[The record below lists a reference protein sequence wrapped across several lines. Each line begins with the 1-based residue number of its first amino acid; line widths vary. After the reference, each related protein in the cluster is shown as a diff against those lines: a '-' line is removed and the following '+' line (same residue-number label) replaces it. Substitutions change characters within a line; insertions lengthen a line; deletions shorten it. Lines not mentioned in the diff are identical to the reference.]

1 MNKILKNK
9 LSAIAVLTLVA
20 VSIFST
26 VKVDAKTVLENT
38 NPSIIEMVNEKET
51 LDGGLLIE
59 NKVASSSTS
68 NIQGG
73 GSLSKAEDYM
83 NDKLGDVVK
92 FLQSFIK
99 PFTYITFILSA
110 ISIVVGMIMGSKH
123 KFAGLLGMAFSI
135 IVYMCVS
142 FGPEIVEY
150 FAAWLA
156 M

>member
-9 LSAIAVLTLVA
+9 LGAMAVLTLA
-20 VSIFST
+20 AISIFST
-26 VKVDAKTVLENT
+26 IKVDATTVLENT

-51 LDGGLLIE
+51 SGGGLITE
-59 NKVASSSTS
+59 AKITSGSTS
-68 NIQGG
+68 KIQGG

-135 IVYMCVS
+135 LVYMFVS